1 MTKPENS
8 ELNLELKTTSDL
20 DSHTERLQLQVEEG
34 EDDTLIISWDDTH
47 PEAIKLG
54 INDLT
59 EEEWVELLKRG
70 CERGS
75 D

>member
-20 DSHTERLQLQVEEG
+20 DSHAEPLQLQVEDG
-34 EDDTLIISWDDTH
+34 EDDTLIITWDDTH

-59 EEEWVELLKRG
+59 EEEWIELLKRG
-70 CERGS
+70 CERVS